1 MKGLAPMCLGAG
13 HEQFMI
19 SNFNLVFESMSP
31 TEIDLFSIVHVK
43 IDFILLQKMYVN
55 PSY

>member
-19 SNFNLVFESMSP
+19 SNFNLVFESTSP
-31 TEIDLFSIVHVK
+31 TEIDLFSIVHMK